1 MLVGSGLSAGLLV
14 FESLFWTH
22 LWALSPFPPRS
33 VAAVFDIPL
42 CYISCRFLPASLPLP
57 RCTGPLEGSYWILA
71 SCAGRTCHL
80 YSCIGLFS

>member
-33 VAAVFDIPL
+33 VAAVFLIFPFAT
-42 CYISCRFLPASLPLP
+42 SRAGSSLLHYHSLGVPDL
-57 RCTGPLEGSYWILA
+57 
-71 SCAGRTCHL
+71 
-80 YSCIGLFS
+80 